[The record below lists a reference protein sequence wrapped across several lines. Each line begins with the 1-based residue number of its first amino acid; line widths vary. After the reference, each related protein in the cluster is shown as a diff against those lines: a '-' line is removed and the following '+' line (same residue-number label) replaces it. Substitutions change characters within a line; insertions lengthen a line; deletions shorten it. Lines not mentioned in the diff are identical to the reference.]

1 MEREKQADKETAKQK
16 EIIEFKA
23 ESAKAEDS
31 EQEKSS
37 QVITLLYCNYVLK
50 RLWEDDLQL
59 DQKIKEL
66 KKTRKELRFDLNS
79 AAEYMCFC
87 KAILPDSEEYGL
99 IDRDSF
105 LGNPVGNMYYDDFE
119 QTFNFLEDNENKL
132 IIWIKSV
139 LGDRYN
145 TASLLMPIKNKRR
158 PNYMSR
164 LDNDALTRLSTI
176 LLRLL
181 QQKLTAHG
189 CYYHISEIP
198 ECLRNAA
205 VVLLNAEEGKKIDDI
220 VLIAAKPQEIMMRV
234 NGRLS
239 RRKTIDD
246 MLRAVGLEPLPAS
259 LTLSETSRRLKAGF
273 RVLDDAISPLFFL
286 KF

>member
-37 QVITLLYCNYVLK
+37 QVITLMYCNYVLK

-119 QTFNFLEDNENKL
+119 QTFNEHPVMRRVGKGSENSGDIYLQLKHQWQSL
-132 IIWIKSV
+132 I
-139 LGDRYN
+139 
-145 TASLLMPIKNKRR
+145 
-158 PNYMSR
+158 
-164 LDNDALTRLSTI
+164 
-176 LLRLL
+176 
-181 QQKLTAHG
+181 
-189 CYYHISEIP
+189 
-198 ECLRNAA
+198 
-205 VVLLNAEEGKKIDDI
+205 LNAGLRYDY
-220 VLIAAKPQEIMMRV
+220 KPRTD
-234 NGRLS
+234 
-239 RRKTIDD
+239 RR
-246 MLRAVGLEPLPAS
+246 
-259 LTLSETSRRLKAGF
+259 
-273 RVLDDAISPLFFL
+273 
-286 KF
+286 

>member
-37 QVITLLYCNYVLK
+37 QVITLMYCNYVLK

-105 LGNPVGNMYYDDFE
+105 LGNSVGNMYYDDFE
-119 QTFNFLEDNENKL
+119 QTFNFL
-132 IIWIKSV
+132 
-139 LGDRYN
+139 
-145 TASLLMPIKNKRR
+145 
-158 PNYMSR
+158 
-164 LDNDALTRLSTI
+164 
-176 LLRLL
+176 
-181 QQKLTAHG
+181 
-189 CYYHISEIP
+189 
-198 ECLRNAA
+198 
-205 VVLLNAEEGKKIDDI
+205 
-220 VLIAAKPQEIMMRV
+220 
-234 NGRLS
+234 
-239 RRKTIDD
+239 
-246 MLRAVGLEPLPAS
+246 
-259 LTLSETSRRLKAGF
+259 
-273 RVLDDAISPLFFL
+273 
-286 KF
+286 

>member
-37 QVITLLYCNYVLK
+37 QVITLMYCNYVLK

-132 IIWIKSV
+132 IISLTPEGEQLKKMAIKVPSQMQ
-139 LGDRYN
+139 GCI
-145 TASLLMPIKNKRR
+145 P
-158 PNYMSR
+158 
-164 LDNDALTRLSTI
+164 LSEKDMI
-176 LLRLL
+176 LLR
-181 QQKLTAHG
+181 
-189 CYYHISEIP
+189 E
-198 ECLRNAA
+198 
-205 VVLLNAEEGKKIDDI
+205 LLNRALVGMNID
-220 VLIAAKPQEIMMRV
+220 
-234 NGRLS
+234 
-239 RRKTIDD
+239 RR
-246 MLRAVGLEPLPAS
+246 
-259 LTLSETSRRLKAGF
+259 
-273 RVLDDAISPLFFL
+273 
-286 KF
+286 

>member
-37 QVITLLYCNYVLK
+37 QVITLMYCNYVLK

-105 LGNPVGNMYYDDFE
+105 LGNPVCNMYYDDLE

-139 LGDRYN
+139 L
-145 TASLLMPIKNKRR
+145 
-158 PNYMSR
+158 
-164 LDNDALTRLSTI
+164 
-176 LLRLL
+176 
-181 QQKLTAHG
+181 
-189 CYYHISEIP
+189 
-198 ECLRNAA
+198 
-205 VVLLNAEEGKKIDDI
+205 
-220 VLIAAKPQEIMMRV
+220 
-234 NGRLS
+234 
-239 RRKTIDD
+239 
-246 MLRAVGLEPLPAS
+246 
-259 LTLSETSRRLKAGF
+259 
-273 RVLDDAISPLFFL
+273 
-286 KF
+286 